1 MTSCFLEA
9 EAFLPP
15 VSGSSFQPVTYLL
28 PALSHLMRQRKRSK
42 TWISS
47 LLQRVGFGFT
57 VVSVWIWIGW
67 SNAQVK
73 NAPLLPLSGDESW
86 ENEQK
91 QGVHCFPAKA
101 LALSVLDDFFPDIPE
116 TFFPKNWRKTATFLH
131 FNNGASVWPWHGTPA
146 DGWRCSRPWREPW
159 SQTFSQKK
167 QAESHPQ
174 HRNVSSTWIFKCPSK
189 PEILF
194 FSFWTSSVW
203 LGGVQ
208 QYLVLKNLHIVNL
221 NSLTLLFNLVE

>member
-101 LALSVLDDFFPDIPE
+101 LALSVLDDFFPE
-116 TFFPKNWRKTATFLH
+116 TSLRL
-131 FNNGASVWPWHGTPA
+131 
-146 DGWRCSRPWREPW
+146 
-159 SQTFSQKK
+159 FSQKTEEK
-167 QAESHPQ
+167 QPHFCISIMERLFGRDTALQPTDDGAAALEGSLDLKHSH
-174 HRNVSSTWIFKCPSK
+174 K
-189 PEILF
+189 
-194 FSFWTSSVW
+194 
-203 LGGVQ
+203 
-208 QYLVLKNLHIVNL
+208 KNRL
-221 NSLTLLFNLVE
+221 SLTLNTEMFHQLGFSNVPQSLRYFFSPSEPPLFDWGGSSSIWSLKIFTLSILTVLLYFLI